1 MHSKTITSI
10 TFTIFFSGMILAAEQ
25 SPDAD
30 QLLRQMSAKLAAAQI
45 FSFEAQREID
55 ASLIEGAPAAVKARI
70 SAVVQRPNKL
80 AVIAKSESGAR
91 RFIADGSTLTLFDG
105 KTNFYSVIP
114 MRTSI
119 DGLVE
124 KVDKV
129 YGFTAPLAEFA
140 LSDSY
145 KDFHQ
150 QAKSVSYIGRGR
162 TSHGLFG
169 LFRVECHRILLVGKD
184 ADAELW
190 IGVHDQLP
198 YRLDAI
204 FHREGQP
211 KVHINFLKWN
221 LTAKVTAGEF
231 TFTPPNGSQKID
243 MVSSEKMQ
251 SVGKK

>member
-1 MHSKTITSI
+1 MYLKSITSL
-10 TFTIFFSGMILAAEQ
+10 TFSVLCSGIIFAAEQ
-25 SPDAD
+25 TPDAD

-45 FSFEAQREID
+45 FSFEAEREID
-55 ASLIEGAPAAVKARI
+55 ASLIEGAPAAVKARV

-80 AVIAKSESGAR
+80 AVIAKSASGVR
-91 RFIADGSTLTLFDG
+91 RFVADGSTLTLFDG
-105 KTNFYSVIP
+105 KMNFYSVIP
-114 MRTSI
+114 MQTSI

-140 LSDSY
+140 ISDPY
-145 KDFHQ
+145 KDFLK
-150 QAKSVSYIGRGR
+150 QAKSVSYLGRGR
-162 TSHGLFG
+162 TSHGLLG
-169 LFRVECHRILLVGKD
+169 LFGVECHRLWLAGKD

-198 YRLDAI
+198 YRLDAT

-211 KVHINFLKWN
+211 KVHIDFLKWN

-251 SVGKK
+251 SAGKK